1 LTIMDNEEL
10 QCWVALNSV
19 EGLGPV
25 HFHQLLKYA
34 GSVEAAWNATSF
46 DLENLNFP
54 QGLIEKFLEKQ
65 KNLDLKTT
73 MWHLNKLGVRV
84 LTISSSD
91 YPPLLKKIYDPPF
104 VLYMRGTIIKED
116 ELAIAVVGSRK
127 ITAYG
132 REVTENLVQNLV
144 AHGLTIVSGL
154 AFGVD
159 LASHQ
164 AALDAGGRV
173 IAVLASGVDIITPT
187 SNTFLAERILKES
200 RGAIISEQ
208 PLGRTPLKHFFPVR
222 NRLISGLALGTLVVE
237 ATEKSGTI
245 HTARAALEQG
255 REVFAVPG
263 SIFSPLSIGT
273 HNLIKSGAKLVN
285 SVEDILEELN
295 LEVRSLRLEARE
307 VVPESPEEEKI
318 LKILGNDELHVDA
331 IIQKS
336 ELPAAVVTSTLTM
349 MEMKGKVKNLG
360 NQVYRIAR

>member
-1 LTIMDNEEL
+1 MSDL
-10 QCWVALNSV
+10 QYWVALNNV
-19 EGLGPV
+19 DGLGPV
-25 HFHQLLKYA
+25 HFGQLLKYF
-34 GSVEAAWNATSF
+34 GNVESAWNANVS
-46 DLENLNFP
+46 DLKQLQFSEKLVNNF
-54 QGLIEKFLEKQ
+54 QRAR
-65 KNLDLKTT
+65 KNLDPATT
-73 MWHLNKLGVRV
+73 MERLDKLGVQV

-91 YPPLLKKIYDPPF
+91 YPPLLKQIYDPPP
-104 VLYMRGTIIKED
+104 VLYVRGEIIKED
-116 ELAIAVVGSRK
+116 ELAIAVVGSRR

-187 SNTFLAERILKES
+187 SNTFLAERILQEG
-200 RGAIISEQ
+200 RGGIISEH
-208 PLGRTPLKHFFPVR
+208 PLGTTPLKHFFPVR
-222 NRLISGLALGTLVVE
+222 NRIISGLALGTLVVE
-237 ATEKSGTI
+237 ATEKSGTA

-263 SIFSPLSIGT
+263 SIFSPLSVGT
-273 HNLIKSGAKLVN
+273 HNLIKAGAKLVN
-285 SVEDILEELN
+285 SVEDILDELN
-295 LEVRSLRLEARE
+295 LEARGQKVEART
-307 VVPESPEEEKI
+307 VVPETTEEEKI
-318 LKILGNDELHVDA
+318 LEVLGNDEVHIDQ

-336 ELPAAVVTSTLTM
+336 TLPTSQVSSTLTM

-360 NQVYRIAR
+360 SQIYRIVR